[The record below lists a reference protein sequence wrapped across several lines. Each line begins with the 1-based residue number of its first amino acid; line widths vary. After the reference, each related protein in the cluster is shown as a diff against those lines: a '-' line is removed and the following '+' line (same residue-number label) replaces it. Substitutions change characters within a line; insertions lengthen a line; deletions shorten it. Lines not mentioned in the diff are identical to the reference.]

1 MFIYLIIW
9 KNHLTE
15 FKNQQKFLRNFHNFA
30 NKKFDVVNKLIKLTS
45 LCNIS
50 NSQIRML
57 QITINLINLLT
68 ITNLYI

>member
-1 MFIYLIIW
+1 MEKSSHGIQ
-9 KNHLTE
+9 
-15 FKNQQKFLRNFHNFA
+15 NQQKFLRNFHNFA

>member
-1 MFIYLIIW
+1 MFIYLIIC

-30 NKKFDVVNKLIKLTS
+30 KNKFDVVNKLIKLTS

-50 NSQIRML
+50 NSQIRMF
-57 QITINLINLLT
+57 NFHINLLT
-68 ITNLYI
+68 Y

>member
-9 KNHLTE
+9 KNHLME

-30 NKKFDVVNKLIKLTS
+30 KKKFDVVNKLIKLIT

-50 NSQIRML
+50 NSLFRMF
-57 QITINLINLLT
+57 NFHINLLT
-68 ITNLYI
+68 Y